1 MKKIN
6 LKALY
11 PHLIAI
17 ITFIIIAYLYFL
29 PTLEGKIVHQSDI
42 SSWRGAANEIID
54 YREKNGE
61 EPLWTNAMFSG
72 MPTTMISTLYSGNY
86 LENIY
91 KQLFIGK
98 APANFIVIAMVSFYF
113 LLLAFGVNYWLAAIG
128 ALAFG
133 FCSYNFQIIQVGH
146 NAKMVAI
153 AFMPAVLASL
163 VYSFRKNR
171 WLGAVL
177 FGITLSFEIMAN
189 HPQIT
194 FYLAFIT
201 IFYGVAQ
208 LYSAIK
214 EKALPNFLKTIALL
228 IVAAGLAGATNVN
241 HLWPTWEYGKYT
253 MRGGSELTLNQKN
266 QTKGGLDKEYATAWS
281 YGIDESLN
289 LLIPNFKG
297 GASAGALSKNS
308 ETYKFLKSAGAPN
321 ADQMIKQMPL
331 YWGPQAFTA
340 GPMYMGAIAIFLF
353 VLGLVLIK
361 GPMKWWIVGI
371 SLLALLLGWGRNF
384 MALSSF
390 FYDYV
395 PLYNKFR
402 VPSMMLV
409 VLQVTIPLLG
419 IYTLNKILNGCFER
433 QVLVKALKISLGI
446 TAGICA
452 LFALIPGLA
461 GNFSAPIDAQAESLL
476 RTDAFRSLAF
486 ILLAGAVIW
495 AWMIQKLKV
504 TQVAMIMG
512 LLILADMWTVDKRY
526 LNNDHFVTQREFNSQ
541 YKLRPADNAILT
553 DKDPNYR
560 VLDLSVDVF
569 NDSHTSYFHK
579 TIGGYSA
586 AKLQRY
592 QDMIDYF
599 IIPEIQN
606 LGNALKQSPTLSTIE
621 GSLSQQKALNMLN
634 AK

>member
-98 APANFIVIAMVSFYF
+98 APTNFIVIAMVSFYF

-201 IFYGVAQ
+201 Q
-208 LYSAIK
+208 
-214 EKALPNFLKTIALL
+214 FLKNHCSINCRCWTCRGNQREPF
-228 IVAAGLAGATNVN
+228 VADV
-241 HLWPTWEYGKYT
+241 
-253 MRGGSELTLNQKN
+253 
-266 QTKGGLDKEYATAWS
+266 
-281 YGIDESLN
+281 GIRE
-289 LLIPNFKG
+289 IYHARRFGINFK
-297 GASAGALSKNS
+297 SKESNQ
-308 ETYKFLKSAGAPN
+308 GR
-321 ADQMIKQMPL
+321 
-331 YWGPQAFTA
+331 
-340 GPMYMGAIAIFLF
+340 
-353 VLGLVLIK
+353 LG
-361 GPMKWWIVGI
+361 
-371 SLLALLLGWGRNF
+371 
-384 MALSSF
+384 
-390 FYDYV
+390 
-395 PLYNKFR
+395 
-402 VPSMMLV
+402 
-409 VLQVTIPLLG
+409 
-419 IYTLNKILNGCFER
+419 
-433 QVLVKALKISLGI
+433 
-446 TAGICA
+446 
-452 LFALIPGLA
+452 
-461 GNFSAPIDAQAESLL
+461 
-476 RTDAFRSLAF
+476 
-486 ILLAGAVIW
+486 
-495 AWMIQKLKV
+495 
-504 TQVAMIMG
+504 
-512 LLILADMWTVDKRY
+512 
-526 LNNDHFVTQREFNSQ
+526 
-541 YKLRPADNAILT
+541 
-553 DKDPNYR
+553 
-560 VLDLSVDVF
+560 
-569 NDSHTSYFHK
+569 
-579 TIGGYSA
+579 
-586 AKLQRY
+586 
-592 QDMIDYF
+592 
-599 IIPEIQN
+599 
-606 LGNALKQSPTLSTIE
+606 
-621 GSLSQQKALNMLN
+621 
-634 AK
+634 

>member
-297 GASAGALSKNS
+297 GDSAGALSK
-308 ETYKFLKSAGAPN
+308 K
-321 ADQMIKQMPL
+321 
-331 YWGPQAFTA
+331 
-340 GPMYMGAIAIFLF
+340 
-353 VLGLVLIK
+353 
-361 GPMKWWIVGI
+361 
-371 SLLALLLGWGRNF
+371 
-384 MALSSF
+384 
-390 FYDYV
+390 
-395 PLYNKFR
+395 
-402 VPSMMLV
+402 
-409 VLQVTIPLLG
+409 
-419 IYTLNKILNGCFER
+419 
-433 QVLVKALKISLGI
+433 
-446 TAGICA
+446 
-452 LFALIPGLA
+452 
-461 GNFSAPIDAQAESLL
+461 
-476 RTDAFRSLAF
+476 
-486 ILLAGAVIW
+486 
-495 AWMIQKLKV
+495 
-504 TQVAMIMG
+504 
-512 LLILADMWTVDKRY
+512 
-526 LNNDHFVTQREFNSQ
+526 
-541 YKLRPADNAILT
+541 
-553 DKDPNYR
+553 
-560 VLDLSVDVF
+560 
-569 NDSHTSYFHK
+569 
-579 TIGGYSA
+579 
-586 AKLQRY
+586 
-592 QDMIDYF
+592 
-599 IIPEIQN
+599 
-606 LGNALKQSPTLSTIE
+606 
-621 GSLSQQKALNMLN
+621 
-634 AK
+634 